1 MKNNYKAEKNLT
13 TKTEKN
19 LTTKEHKGTQR
30 RGKGRWRLPSS
41 SSSSSLPLRVP
52 LCPLWLIFFSSLLLF
67 YPAVPRLAAQEGPG
81 FPVISRLDAT
91 DTAFRQYAA
100 DVEAARLR
108 VHNRERNNETA
119 ASLAESLTVYSYRP
133 GPQDDAFSLS
143 ARCNVPVSA
152 LASLNHLPHPDSF
165 AGAPSLLLPSM
176 PGIFIAEEPGTD
188 LEMLLFAGRTGQGG
202 ISVTISG
209 NGASERFLF
218 IPGAD
223 FSPTE
228 LAFFLNTGFRYPL
241 HSYRLS
247 SPFGPRIN
255 PVTGNFAVHQ
265 GLDLAA
271 PEGTEVYAA
280 RDGEVVELGTDPVY
294 GNYIIIRHG
303 ETWASLYGHLSKF
316 EIALRSRVR
325 SGNLIGRVGSTGQ
338 STGPHLH
345 FELRQNGRAQ
355 DPGRLLFTK

>member
-1 MKNNYKAEKNLT
+1 LD
-13 TKTEKN
+13 
-19 LTTKEHKGTQR
+19 
-30 RGKGRWRLPSS
+30 
-41 SSSSSLPLRVP
+41 
-52 LCPLWLIFFSSLLLF
+52 
-67 YPAVPRLAAQEGPG
+67 PA
-81 FPVISRLDAT
+81 

-100 DVEAARLR
+100 DVEEARR
-108 VHNRERNNETA
+108 RIHNRERNGETA
-119 ASLAESLTVYSYRP
+119 SSLAEALTVYAYRP
-133 GPQDDAFSLS
+133 EPRDDAFSLA

-152 LASLNHLPHPDSF
+152 LATLNRLPHPDSF
-165 AGAPSLLLPSM
+165 AQAPSLLLPSM
-176 PGIFIAEEPGTD
+176 PGIFIAENPDTD
-188 LEMLLFAGRTGQGG
+188 LELLLRAGRTEG
-202 ISVTISG
+202 IPVTISG
-209 NGASERFLF
+209 QGRFLF

-241 HSYRLS
+241 RTYRLS
-247 SPFGPRIN
+247 SPFGPRRN

-280 RDGEVVELGTDPVY
+280 RDGEVVELGFDPVY

-316 EIALRSRVR
+316 ETSLRSRVR

>member
-1 MKNNYKAEKNLT
+1 
-13 TKTEKN
+13 
-19 LTTKEHKGTQR
+19 
-30 RGKGRWRLPSS
+30 
-41 SSSSSLPLRVP
+41 
-52 LCPLWLIFFSSLLLF
+52 
-67 YPAVPRLAAQEGPG
+67 
-81 FPVISRLDAT
+81 LDAA
-91 DTAFRQYAA
+91 DTAFRQYAE
-100 DVEAARLR
+100 DVEASRLR
-108 VHNRERNNETA
+108 IHNRERSGETA
-119 ASLAESLTVYSYRP
+119 AALAEDLTLYAYRP
-133 GPQDDAFSLS
+133 GPRDNAFSLA

-152 LASLNHLPHPDSF
+152 LATLNRLPHPDSF
-165 AGAPSLLLPSM
+165 AQAPSLLLPSM
-176 PGIFIAEEPGTD
+176 PGIFIPENPDTD
-188 LEMLLFAGRTGQGG
+188 LELLLAAGRTEQGG
-202 ISVTISG
+202 VPIVISG
-209 NGASERFLF
+209 NGAGGRFLF

-228 LAFFLNTGFRYPL
+228 LAFFLNIGFRYPL
-241 HSYRLS
+241 RTYRLS
-247 SPFGPRIN
+247 SPFGPRRN

-280 RDGEVVELGTDPVY
+280 RDGEVVELGTDPIY

-325 SGNLIGRVGSTGQ
+325 SGTLIGRVGSTGQ

>member
-1 MKNNYKAEKNLT
+1 MKWLLCFFLFLA
-13 TKTEKN
+13 
-19 LTTKEHKGTQR
+19 
-30 RGKGRWRLPSS
+30 
-41 SSSSSLPLRVP
+41 VP
-52 LCPLWLIFFSSLLLF
+52 LLS
-67 YPAVPRLAAQEGPG
+67 AQEPPS
-81 FPVISRLDAT
+81 FPLISRLDPT
-91 DTAFRQYAA
+91 DTVFRQYLA
-100 DVEAARLR
+100 DVDAARLR
-108 VHNRERNNETA
+108 THNRERNGETA
-119 ASLAESLTVYSYRP
+119 ASLAEALTVYAYRP
-133 GPQDDAFSLS
+133 GPRDDAFSLA
-143 ARCNVPVSA
+143 ARCNIPVSA

-165 AGAPSLLLPSM
+165 AQAPLLLLPSM
-176 PGIFIAEEPGTD
+176 PGLFIAEEPETD
-188 LEMLLFAGRTGQGG
+188 LELLLRGGRTEQGG
-202 ISVTISG
+202 VPVVITG
-209 NGASERFLF
+209 NGSTERFLF

-223 FSPTE
+223 FTPTE

-241 HSYRLS
+241 RSYRLS

-280 RDGEVVELGTDPVY
+280 RDGEVVEIGEDPVY
-294 GNYIIIRHG
+294 GNFIIIRHG

-325 SGNLIGRVGSTGQ
+325 SGTLIGRVGSTGQ

-355 DPGRLLFTK
+355 DPGRLLFSK

>member
-1 MKNNYKAEKNLT
+1 M
-13 TKTEKN
+13 
-19 LTTKEHKGTQR
+19 
-30 RGKGRWRLPSS
+30 
-41 SSSSSLPLRVP
+41 
-52 LCPLWLIFFSSLLLF
+52 LCCFLLV
-67 YPAVPRLAAQEGPG
+67 AVPSLFAQEAPS
-81 FPVISRLDAT
+81 FPLISRLDPT
-91 DTAFRQYAA
+91 DTVFRQYLA
-100 DVEAARLR
+100 DVDAARLR
-108 VHNRERNNETA
+108 VHNRERNGETE
-119 ASLAESLTVYSYRP
+119 ASLAEALTVYAYRP
-133 GPQDDAFSLS
+133 GPRDDAFSLA

-165 AGAPSLLLPSM
+165 AQAPLLLLPSR
-176 PGIFIAEEPGTD
+176 PGLFIAGEPGTD
-188 LEMLLFAGRTGQGG
+188 LELLLLAGRAGQGG
-202 ISVTISG
+202 VPVAITG
-209 NGASERFLF
+209 NGSTERFLF
-218 IPGAD
+218 IPGGD

-228 LAFFLNTGFRYPL
+228 LAFFLNPGFRYPL
-241 HSYRLS
+241 RTYRLS

-280 RDGEVVELGTDPVY
+280 RDGEVVEMGEDPIY
-294 GNYIIIRHG
+294 GSFIIIRHG

-325 SGNLIGRVGSTGQ
+325 SGTLIGRVGSTGQ

-355 DPGRLLFTK
+355 DPGRLLFSK

>member
-1 MKNNYKAEKNLT
+1 MKWLFCFVLFLT
-13 TKTEKN
+13 A
-19 LTTKEHKGTQR
+19 
-30 RGKGRWRLPSS
+30 
-41 SSSSSLPLRVP
+41 
-52 LCPLWLIFFSSLLLF
+52 SLL
-67 YPAVPRLAAQEGPG
+67 PAQEPPS
-81 FPVISRLDAT
+81 FPLISRLDPT
-91 DTAFRQYAA
+91 DPAFRQYVA
-100 DVEAARLR
+100 DVDAARLR
-108 VHNRERNNETA
+108 TYNRERNGETA
-119 ASLAESLTVYSYRP
+119 ASLAEALTVYAYRP
-133 GPQDDAFSLS
+133 DPRDDAFSLA

-165 AGAPSLLLPSM
+165 AQAPLLLLPSM
-176 PGIFIAEEPGTD
+176 PGLFIDEDPDTD
-188 LEMLLFAGRTGQGG
+188 LEMLLLAGRTEQGG
-202 ISVTISG
+202 VPVVMSG
-209 NGASERFLF
+209 NGARERFLF

-223 FSPTE
+223 FTPTE
-228 LAFFLNTGFRYPL
+228 LAFFLNAGFRYPL
-241 HSYRLS
+241 RSYRLS

-280 RDGEVVELGTDPVY
+280 RDGEVVEIGEDPVY
-294 GNYIIIRHG
+294 GNFIIIRHG

-325 SGNLIGRVGSTGQ
+325 SGTLIGRVGSTGQ

-355 DPGRLLFTK
+355 DPGRLLFSK

>member
-1 MKNNYKAEKNLT
+1 VIQL
-13 TKTEKN
+13 
-19 LTTKEHKGTQR
+19 
-30 RGKGRWRLPSS
+30 LP
-41 SSSSSLPLRVP
+41 
-52 LCPLWLIFFSSLLLF
+52 
-67 YPAVPRLAAQEGPG
+67 AQEPPP
-81 FPVISRLDAT
+81 FPVITRLDAA

-108 VHNRERNNETA
+108 THNRARSGETA
-119 ASLAESLTVYSYRP
+119 ASLAEALTVYAYRP
-133 GPQDDAFSLS
+133 GPRDDAFSLA

-152 LASLNHLPHPDSF
+152 LATLNRLPHPESF
-165 AGAPSLLLPSM
+165 AQAPFLLLPSM
-176 PGIFIAEEPGTD
+176 PGIFIAENPGTD
-188 LEMLLFAGRTGQGG
+188 LELLLAAGRTEG
-202 ISVTISG
+202 VPVVISG
-209 NGASERFLF
+209 NGTNELFRF

-241 HSYRLS
+241 RTYRLS

-255 PVTGNFAVHQ
+255 PVTGNFAVHR

-280 RDGEVVELGTDPVY
+280 RDGEVVELGSDPIY
-294 GNYIIIRHG
+294 GNFIIIRHG

-316 EIALRSRVR
+316 ETALRSRVR
-325 SGNLIGRVGSTGQ
+325 SGTLIGRVGSTGQ

-355 DPGRLLFTK
+355 DPGRLLFSK